1 MNCLKYMYTHI
12 RLIELL
18 VLCLY
23 PFDDFEYY
31 MDNKV
36 GIKKRPG
43 NWNSNF
49 FFKFNVLN
57 NQYIIENT
65 ECETTVTF
73 MFRM

>member
-1 MNCLKYMYTHI
+1 MCIHTSDAQSY
-12 RLIELL
+12 
-18 VLCLY
+18 LCFVSY